1 MTIRRGMADYR
12 QAGAGGILFMGLL
25 QAQGQEM
32 TYEQRRILY
41 RAMYSNE
48 VAKVE
53 IEEDS
58 LKKKPENYN
67 RISILI
73 GATKLLLDQAGTDY
87 LSSYEGHQTY
97 DKAENNYAEL
107 LAQILDNLWEIAIKA
122 RLIESITVE
131 QDTIG

>member
-1 MTIRRGMADYR
+1 MTVRRGMADYR

-41 RAMYSNE
+41 RSMYSTI

-53 IEEDS
+53 IDNKS
-58 LKKKPENYN
+58 NCDG
-67 RISILI
+67 RIGILI
-73 GATKLLLDQAGTDY
+73 SATKLMLDQAGETY

-107 LAQILDNLWEIAIKA
+107 LAQILDNLWEISIKA
-122 RLIESITVE
+122 RLIESIIDDEKVMMA
-131 QDTIG
+131 

>member
-1 MTIRRGMADYR
+1 MTVRRGMADYR

-41 RAMYSNE
+41 RAMYSTV

-53 IEEDS
+53 ADDKA
-58 LKKKPENYN
+58 KKDE
-67 RISILI
+67 RICMLI
-73 GATKLLLDQAGTDY
+73 GATKLLLDQAGLDY
-87 LSSYEGHQTY
+87 KAIYEGKSY
-97 DKAENNYAEL
+97 DDAENKYAEL

-122 RLIESITVE
+122 RLIESVQLE
-131 QDTIG
+131 QDAIER

>member
-1 MTIRRGMADYR
+1 MAIRRGMADYR

-41 RAMYSNE
+41 RSMYSNE

-53 IEEDS
+53 MDETI
-58 LKKKPENYN
+58 KKNTELFD

-73 GATKLLLDQAGTDY
+73 GSTKLLLDQARTDY
-87 LSSYEGHQTY
+87 RAAYEGHQTC
-97 DKAENNYAEL
+97 DDAENDYSEL
-107 LAQILDNLWEIAIKA
+107 LAQILDNLWEVAIKA
-122 RLIESITVE
+122 KLIESVQIE
-131 QDTIG
+131 MEAIER